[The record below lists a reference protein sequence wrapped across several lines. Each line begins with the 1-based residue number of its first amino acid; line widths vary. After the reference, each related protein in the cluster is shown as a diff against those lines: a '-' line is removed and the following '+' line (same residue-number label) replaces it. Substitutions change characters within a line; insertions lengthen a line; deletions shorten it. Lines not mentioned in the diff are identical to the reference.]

1 MARKIRNKP
10 AIAVSGA
17 RKMHRDASLIIIA
30 CEGEKTEAE
39 YLNFSCFQNSRVK
52 LCIVPSKEGKSAPVY
67 ILENLEEEAQKYD
80 LKQGDQL
87 WIVMDTDRW
96 IFETQIKPLLNAR
109 IKKFPVQL
117 AVSNPC
123 FELFLYLH
131 FSSMPESPVKD
142 SKTMEKMLRSRLGQY
157 SKANLS
163 EEPYAPN
170 IQVAIQEAEK
180 TEYGTN
186 TLPQNPGTDVGKLIK
201 IILSK
206 CQVSER

>member
-1 MARKIRNKP
+1 MK
-10 AIAVSGA
+10 
-17 RKMHRDASLIIIA
+17 
-30 CEGEKTEAE
+30 
-39 YLNFSCFQNSRVK
+39 
-52 LCIVPSKEGKSAPVY
+52 
-67 ILENLEEEAQKYD
+67 NLEEEAQKYD

-96 IFETQIKPLLNAR
+96 IFETQIKPLLNAK

-163 EEPYAPN
+163 EETYAPN

-186 TLPQNPGTDVGKLIK
+186 SLPQNPSTDVGKLIK

-206 CQVSER
+206 CPVSER

>member
-1 MARKIRNKP
+1 MVIKI
-10 AIAVSGA
+10 ICVFG
-17 RKMHRDASLIIIA
+17 LI
-30 CEGEKTEAE
+30 
-39 YLNFSCFQNSRVK
+39 
-52 LCIVPSKEGKSAPVY
+52 
-67 ILENLEEEAQKYD
+67 
-80 LKQGDQL
+80 
-87 WIVMDTDRW
+87 
-96 IFETQIKPLLNAR
+96 NAK

-163 EEPYAPN
+163 EETYAPN

-180 TEYGTN
+180 TE
-186 TLPQNPGTDVGKLIK
+186 
-201 IILSK
+201 
-206 CQVSER
+206 